1 MGLLNRDAMLARVE
15 ELRRDYDIVAA
26 VGTINP
32 ELPGIP
38 FLPMN
43 YIFSG
48 RGSMALTNLLE
59 AHCQHNSGIGD
70 LLDPQ
75 LILCDADFQDKNDAL
90 DTMCTMLMEK
100 GCVKP
105 EFLLSVYKREN
116 LGVTCLPGHIA
127 IPHGEPAYVT
137 KPAICVAKICHPLD
151 WAGGFVAEI
160 VFLFALDEKCQGFVQ
175 NFCDIIKDEN
185 NVKKLLSAKNAK
197 EIYDFLK

>member
-1 MGLLNRDAMLARVE
+1 
-15 ELRRDYDIVAA
+15 
-26 VGTINP
+26 
-32 ELPGIP
+32 
-38 FLPMN
+38 
-43 YIFSG
+43 
-48 RGSMALTNLLE
+48 
-59 AHCQHNSGIGD
+59 
-70 LLDPQ
+70 
-75 LILCDADFQDKNDAL
+75 
-90 DTMCTMLMEK
+90 MCTMLMEK

-127 IPHGEPAYVT
+127 IPHGEPDYVT

>member
-1 MGLLNRDAMLARVE
+1 MLLCIQARCIGKMGIFHSQLLGLLIHHADK
-15 ELRRDYDIVAA
+15 
-26 VGTINP
+26 
-32 ELPGIP
+32 GIFTP
-38 FLPMN
+38 RYRL
-43 YIFSG
+43 
-48 RGSMALTNLLE
+48 
-59 AHCQHNSGIGD
+59 CQHNSGIGD

-151 WAGGFVAEI
+151 WTGGFVAEI